1 MSPIVKCH
9 SRDVAQLWGLHH
21 PVTLWQITVND
32 KIQFTVRAS
41 TQHISL
47 YGSLTHRLICWNN
60 FSIQNWIRLTSW
72 RVTGVS
78 QQSFIFISLNILG
91 WVSLGSWSSWK
102 LVLFLSCWWGWQ
114 DWHLTN
120 HCILLPPTRDTHWVL
135 SIIRAIKET
144 ICTLKWFTKTG
155 QNVEINSETMI
166 VLGWYH
172 GTTKATKI
180 EGQ

>member
-1 MSPIVKCH
+1 MIRFNLVP
-9 SRDVAQLWGLHH
+9 
-21 PVTLWQITVND
+21 
-32 KIQFTVRAS
+32 AS
-41 TQHISL
+41 TYLSL
-47 YGSLTHRLICWNN
+47 YCSLTQGLICWNN
-60 FSIQNWIRLTSW
+60 FSIHNWIRLTSW

-78 QQSFIFISLNILG
+78 QPSFIFISLNILG

-120 HCILLPPTRDTHWVL
+120 HCILLPPTRDTRWVL

-144 ICTLKWFTKTG
+144 ICTWKWLTKTG

-172 GTTKATKI
+172 GTKATKI